1 MNTVPDDMERRLRE
15 TLDTL
20 ASGVHPARDAYRT
33 ARGDWLR
40 RERRRRIVLALLV
53 AVVFTVAV
61 LIGLWVLNQ
70 APAGTGAIFTEP
82 TSSPY
87 PAGHG

>member
-20 ASGVHPARDAYRT
+20 ASGVHPAQPAREAYRS

-40 RERRRRIVLALLV
+40 RERRRRIVLAVLV
-53 AVVFTVAV
+53 AVVFALAVA
-61 LIGLWVLNQ
+61 IGLWVLNQ
-70 APAGTGAIFTEP
+70 APTGTGAIFTP
-82 TSSPY
+82 KLVSVP
-87 PAGHG
+87 GG